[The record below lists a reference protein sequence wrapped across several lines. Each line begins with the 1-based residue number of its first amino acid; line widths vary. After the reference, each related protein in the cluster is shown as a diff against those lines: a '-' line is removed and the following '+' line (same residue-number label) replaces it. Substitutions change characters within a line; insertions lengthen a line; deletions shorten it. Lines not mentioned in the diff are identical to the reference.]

1 MGSRSP
7 ADGNYPDFNSVHK
20 KRFASQH
27 QEKKSTQQT
36 NKLLIKEIYNINN
49 GGSAENLGQRGVQKQ
64 RFRESDRTLHGSD
77 RNRRHE
83 SRVVFE
89 PKRGTGALYIET
101 FFFFEAFFDRLHL
114 SLSASLL
121 FFFFLFLKRNC
132 EGGACR
138 AFYYVLSLVCACV
151 CACDFFVSLFR
162 ALRSPGFKKKMRL
175 EREKRRLLFFSFSSS
190 SLFDRERRARTL
202 LKIDES
208 TDH

>member
-1 MGSRSP
+1 MAEALKTLGNEAFKNNDFVKAIEHFTEAIGIDGTNHVLYSNRS
-7 ADGNYPDFNSVHK
+7 A
-20 KRFASQH
+20 A
-27 QEKKSTQQT
+27 
-36 NKLLIKEIYNINN
+36 
-49 GGSAENLGQRGVQKQ
+49 
-64 RFRESDRTLHGSD
+64 
-77 RNRRHE
+77 
-83 SRVVFE
+83 RV
-89 PKRGTGALYIET
+89 RYIEIC
-101 FFFFEAFFDRLHL
+101 FLLLLFFFEAFFDRLHL

-208 TDH
+208 TDR